1 MLITEKIG
9 NVNFFNINNRKVDYL
24 MLEWHETNKMVFQ
37 KQTIAGVDMVIELN
51 SENQSLAEGDII
63 YEDDF
68 NIIVI
73 ELNECDAIIL
83 RPKSMLEMGRI
94 CNEIGEK
101 QQQVFY
107 QSDEILI
114 AFEAS
119 LFSSFSAAGYD
130 ISRGKRKLVTPLTK
144 PKPDFT

>member
-9 NVNFFNINNRKVDYL
+9 NVNFFNVNNRKVDYL
-24 MLEWHETNKMVFQ
+24 MLEWHETNKMVLR
-37 KQTIAGVDMVIELN
+37 KQTIAGLTVVIELN
-51 SENQSLAEGDII
+51 SENQPLAEGDII

-68 NIIVI
+68 KIIVI
-73 ELNECDAIIL
+73 DLNECDAIVL

-114 AFEAS
+114 AFDAA
-119 LFSSFSAAGYD
+119 LFRSFSLAGYD

-144 PKPDFT
+144 PKPNFT

>member
-9 NVNFFNINNRKVDYL
+9 NVNFFNINNRKIDYL
-24 MLEWHETNKMVFQ
+24 MLEWHETNKMILH
-37 KQTIAGVDMVIELN
+37 KQTISGLEVVIELN

-68 NIIVI
+68 KIIVI
-73 ELNECDAIIL
+73 ELKECDAIVL

-119 LFSSFSAAGYD
+119 LFRSFSAAGYD
-130 ISRGKRKLVTPLTK
+130 FSRKKRKLVTPLLK
-144 PKPDFT
+144 SKPDFT

>member
-9 NVNFFNINNRKVDYL
+9 NVNFFNINNRKIDYL
-24 MLEWHETNKMVFQ
+24 MLEWHETNKMGLH
-37 KQTIAGVDMVIELN
+37 KQTVAGLNVVIELAG
-51 SENQSLAEGDII
+51 ENQLLAEGDII

-68 NIIVI
+68 KIIII
-73 ELNECDAIIL
+73 ELNECDAIVL

-107 QSDEILI
+107 QSDELLI

-119 LFSSFSAAGYD
+119 LFRSFSTAGYD
-130 ISRGKRKLVTPLTK
+130 VSRETRKLVTPLLK
-144 PKPDFT
+144 PKPNFS

>member
-9 NVNFFNINNRKVDYL
+9 NVNFFNINNRKIDYL
-24 MLEWHETNKMVFQ
+24 MLEWHETNKMVLH
-37 KQTIAGVDMVIELN
+37 KQTITGVDVVIELN

-73 ELNECDAIIL
+73 ELKECDAIVL

-130 ISRGKRKLVTPLTK
+130 ISRGKRKLVIPLLKSK
-144 PKPDFT
+144 PNF

>member
-24 MLEWHETNKMVFQ
+24 MLEWYETNKMGLH
-37 KQTIAGVDMVIELN
+37 KQTIMGLDVVIELN

-68 NIIVI
+68 KIIVI

-94 CNEIGEK
+94 CNEIGGK

-119 LFSSFSAAGYD
+119 LYRSFSAAGYD
-130 ISRGKRKLVTPLTK
+130 ISRGKRKLVTPLMK
-144 PKPDFT
+144 SKSNFT